1 MALDSLFTTPEI
13 VILAMLI
20 MLIVLMI
27 FFHIQAHS
35 SDCSGRLVSRTKAAD
50 GQTCSREAR
59 LSIHD
64 HDPDHHII

>member
-1 MALDSLFTTPEI
+1 MTLESLFTTPEI
-13 VILAMLI
+13 VILAL
-20 MLIVLMI
+20 LIVLIIMII

-35 SDCSGRLVSRTKAAD
+35 SDCSGRIVSSTKAAD

-64 HDPDHHII
+64 HDNDPRV